1 MNLNPIN
8 YARGLM
14 ADIETSAL
22 HGLKDRTAYSLS
34 ELETT
39 VAHLRTYD
47 VSHLAGEVEAMRVK
61 VLADAEAV
69 LAATP
74 KRAARKTV

>member
-14 ADIETSAL
+14 TDIETSAL
-22 HGLKDRTAYSLS
+22 HGLKERTAHSLS

-39 VAHLRTYD
+39 VSHLRTYD
-47 VSHLAGEVEAMRVK
+47 VAHLPGEVEAMRVN
-61 VLADAEAV
+61 VLAEAEAV
-69 LAATP
+69 LAAAP
-74 KRAARKTV
+74 KRAPRKTV